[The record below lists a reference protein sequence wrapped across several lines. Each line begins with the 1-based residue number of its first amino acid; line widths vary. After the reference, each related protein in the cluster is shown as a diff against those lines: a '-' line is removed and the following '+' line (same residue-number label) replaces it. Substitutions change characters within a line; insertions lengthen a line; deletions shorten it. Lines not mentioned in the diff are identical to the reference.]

1 MKNVVNSAPVAVKP
15 IIFFALTAV
24 LTITFTSC
32 STTKTDDQS
41 GFLQQSGWTVS
52 REKHLPQVGWN
63 VDTLCTYTCKD
74 GQSRVFV
81 DVFYHVADSY
91 FEEYHG
97 LYAVD
102 DNPRDT
108 TFIRLKYPRYEDDED
123 FFSYIGGIPNYLLY
137 YPGHDNKSLYVV
149 TRANANSNGWT
160 TEYQLFIVNCETL
173 EAKYICDFAAIAT
186 TDEGFRIAVTRLTNE
201 DTATC
206 TADEIWVMHD
216 EYLDWSG
223 NVIRVDKVEY
233 DYEAMKKKYLRGEY
247 TYVKGFYGVIL

>member
-1 MKNVVNSAPVAVKP
+1 MRPL
-15 IIFFALTAV
+15 ITFALTAV
-24 LTITFTSC
+24 LTITFSSC
-32 STTKTDDQS
+32 STEKINDQH
-41 GFLQQSGWTVS
+41 GFKQQLGWTVS
-52 REKHLPQVGWN
+52 RDKHLPQIGWN
-63 VDTLCTYTCKD
+63 VDTLCSYTCKD
-74 GQSRVFV
+74 GHSRLFV

-91 FEEYHG
+91 YEEYHG
-97 LYAVD
+97 LYVVD
-102 DNPRDT
+102 DLPRDT
-108 TFIRLKYPRYEDDED
+108 TFIQLKYPRYEGEED
-123 FFSYIGGIPNYLLY
+123 FFSYIGGIPNYILY
-137 YPGHDNKSLYVV
+137 YTGRDNKSLYVV

-216 EYLDWSG
+216 EYLDWNG
-223 NVIRVDKVEY
+223 KVTHVDTAEY
-233 DYEAMKKKYLRGEY
+233 DYGIMNKKYLRGEY

>member
-1 MKNVVNSAPVAVKP
+1 MKNEVNRALGAKKP
-15 IIFFALTAV
+15 IITFALTA
-24 LTITFTSC
+24 LFTITFASC
-32 STTKTDDQS
+32 STKKINDQY
-41 GFLQQSGWTVS
+41 GFQQQSGWTVS

-74 GQSRVFV
+74 GHSRLFV

-91 FEEYHG
+91 HEEYHS

-102 DNPRDT
+102 DNPKDT
-108 TFIRLKYPRYEDDED
+108 TFVWMKYSRYEDEED
-123 FFSYIGGIPNYLLY
+123 FFSYIGGVPNYLLY
-137 YPGHDNKSLYVV
+137 YPGHDDKSLYIV
-149 TRANANSNGWT
+149 TRVNANSNGWT

-216 EYLDWSG
+216 EYLDWNG
-223 NVIRVDKVEY
+223 NVTHVDTAEY
-233 DYEAMKKKYLRGEY
+233 DYEIMNQKYLRGEY